1 MTAKIL
7 VNLLK
12 ITAYFEEYEYRGIV
26 ELLIRTS

>member
-26 ELLIRTS
+26 ESWNC